1 MEIYIEYAILDN
13 LLIDYLLL
21 KETAVFLKINAKRL
35 QLFLSSIIGV
45 VVAVVLPLFKINE
58 LLLFFIKIFSAMLM
72 CFFATSHKN
81 VKAYLL
87 YFNVFLLA
95 TFLLGG
101 ACFGV
106 LSILGIN
113 YSIQA
118 YYQAKILP
126 VGLTIFL
133 GYCFIVLTKR
143 FVKDNIKG
151 SKIAK
156 TLIKCKI
163 VVDGISFPFNA
174 FFDSGNFLKDE
185 KTGLP
190 IVIVYEKVF
199 NNLKSN
205 VFLKEGGNVV
215 VSTANGISSHKC
227 YLIDFIEIDL
237 NGERI
242 RRDAKIIKCNFK
254 PLCFEEGL
262 IGAEIL

>member
-21 KETAVFLKINAKRL
+21 KETAVFLKVKTKKLKLIFSAIL
-35 QLFLSSIIGV
+35 GTI
-45 VVAVVLPLFKINE
+45 VAVVLPLFKIE
-58 LLLFFIKIFSAMLM
+58 KVFLFLIKILTALIMAVFAVNHKSAK
-72 CFFATSHKN
+72 S
-81 VKAYLL
+81 YLL

-106 LSILGIN
+106 LSIFGIN
-113 YSIQA
+113 YSLEA
-118 YYQAKILP
+118 YYQAKIIP

-133 GYCFIVLTKR
+133 GYLFIVLTKR
-143 FVKDNIKG
+143 FVKENFK
-151 SKIAK
+151 SAKIAK

-163 VVDGISFPFNA
+163 VVDGLNFPFNA

-190 IVIVYEKVF
+190 IVIVYDRVF
-199 NNLKSN
+199 NNLISN
-205 VFLKEGGNVV
+205 VFLKESGNVMV
-215 VSTANGISSHKC
+215 ATATGCSSFKS
-227 YLIDFIEIDL
+227 YSIDFIEIDF

-242 RRDAKIIKCNFK
+242 KRDAKIIKCSFK
-254 PLCFEEGL
+254 PLFCEEGL
-262 IGAEIL
+262 LGAEIL